1 LPIRFQATA
10 LAGILRK
17 AADDLDS
24 ANRMLLDACLDLGA
38 IHEVLG
44 LDHEEAGGAAPILE
58 AIGELKVL
66 AGKLIPG
73 GWKLVPIEP
82 TEDMVVEGFESR
94 PDPIF
99 SEPEVWEAFDRMS
112 GCQQAEHKARLCYA
126 AMLDAAPRVAESERT
141 GDRFEFE
148 HAGTTHTLY
157 GERAAINALVQW
169 RKHLEKVT
177 NNALAMAG
185 TRRKN
190 N

>member
-1 LPIRFQATA
+1 
-10 LAGILRK
+10 
-17 AADDLDS
+17 
-24 ANRMLLDACLDLGA
+24 MLLGACADIGA
-38 IHEVLG
+38 IHEALG

-66 AGKLIPG
+66 AGKLVPE

-82 TEDMVVEGFESR
+82 TEDMVVEGFESS

-99 SEPEVWEAFDRMS
+99 SDREVWEAFERLS
-112 GCQQAEHKARLCYA
+112 GCQQAAHKAKLCYA
-126 AMLDAAPRVAESERT
+126 AMLDAAPRVAESERS

-157 GERAAINALVQW
+157 GERSAINALVQW

-177 NNALAMAG
+177 NNALSAG
-185 TRRKN
+185 ARRERDRT
-190 N
+190 